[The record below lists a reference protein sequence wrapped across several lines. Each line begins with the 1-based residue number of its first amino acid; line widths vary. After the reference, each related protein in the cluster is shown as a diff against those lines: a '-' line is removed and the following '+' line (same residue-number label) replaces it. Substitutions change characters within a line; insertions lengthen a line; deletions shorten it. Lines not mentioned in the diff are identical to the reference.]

1 MAYDD
6 FFARLNWYAA
16 QKLMHLEA
24 LSEETRET
32 RDRVMQGRMA
42 ALTLSYGKSVDDAGK
57 RMHLHDDVLL
67 PARFLPTPVGLECV
81 SSPPTCLH
89 TQVFLMI

>member
-24 LSEETRET
+24 LSEETREM

-42 ALTLSYGKSVDDAGK
+42 ALTLSYGKGDGGIADSDEWRK
-57 RMHLHDDVLL
+57 HLHDDVLL

-81 SSPPTCLH
+81 NPLP
-89 TQVFLMI
+89 